1 MTTGGEEIR
10 DPRVFRWVESGVS
23 GLARAREWD
32 ATALV
37 QAPSLRGYEAGELE
51 FRVFA
56 DGTVI
61 GDVPPEAVTEL
72 TGELGLAPPL
82 VVRAVRQG
90 DSEWTVGALQLES
103 ELLALP
109 QGISAMSLEV
119 AVPPDGET
127 MLLVDGEMVTEVPEG
142 PEGEALATLESRGAA
157 RFQAFVARADRV
169 EDGRWELT
177 VDPL

>member
-1 MTTGGEEIR
+1 VTGGEEIR

-23 GLARAREWD
+23 GLARARDWD

-37 QAPSLRGYEAGELE
+37 QAPSLRGYEAAELE

-56 DGTVI
+56 DGTVV
-61 GDVPPEAVTEL
+61 GDVPSEAVAEL

-90 DSEWTVGALQLES
+90 DSEWTVGGLQLES
-103 ELLALP
+103 ELISLP
-109 QGISAMSLEV
+109 PGISAMSLEV

-127 MLLVDGEMVTEVPEG
+127 TLLVDGEMASDVPEG
-142 PEGEALATLESRGAA
+142 PEGEAFATLESRGAA

-169 EDGRWELT
+169 DDSRWELT
-177 VDPL
+177 IDPL

>member
-1 MTTGGEEIR
+1 VTGAEEIR
-10 DPRVFRWVESGVS
+10 DPNLFRWVETGVS
-23 GLARAREWD
+23 GLARARDWD

-37 QAPSLRGYEAGELE
+37 QAPSLRGHEAAELE

-56 DGTVI
+56 DGTVV
-61 GDVPPEAVTEL
+61 GDVPPEAVGEL
-72 TGELGLAPPL
+72 TRGLGLDPPL
-82 VVRAVRQG
+82 VVQAVRQG
-90 DSEWTVGALQLES
+90 DSDWAVGALQLES
-103 ELLALP
+103 ELISLP
-109 QGISAMSLEV
+109 HGIAAMSLEV

-127 MLLVDGEMVTEVPEG
+127 TLLVDGEIAAEAPDG
-142 PEGEALATLESRGAA
+142 AEGEALATLESLGAA

>member
-1 MTTGGEEIR
+1 LTGEGEIR

-37 QAPSLRGYEAGELE
+37 QAPSLRGYADAEIE

-61 GDVPPEAVTEL
+61 GDVPREAVGEL
-72 TGELGLAPPL
+72 TGEIGLDPPL

-90 DSEWTVGALQLES
+90 DTEWTVGALQLES
-103 ELLALP
+103 ELVALP
-109 QGISAMSLEV
+109 AGISAVSLEV
-119 AVPPDGET
+119 AVPPDGGT
-127 MLLVDGEMVTEVPEG
+127 TLLVDGELASEVAEG
-142 PEGEALATLESRGAA
+142 PEAEAFETLESLGAA

-177 VDPL
+177 IDPL

>member
-1 MTTGGEEIR
+1 VTGGEEIR

-23 GLARAREWD
+23 GLARARDWD

-37 QAPSLRGYEAGELE
+37 QAPSLRGYDAGELE
-51 FRVFA
+51 FRVFG

-61 GDVPPEAVTEL
+61 GDVPPEAVSEL

-90 DSEWTVGALQLES
+90 DSEWTVGALQLDS
-103 ELLALP
+103 ELVALP
-109 QGISAMSLEV
+109 LGIAALSLEV
-119 AVPPDGET
+119 ALPPDGET
-127 MLLVDGEMVTEVPEG
+127 TLLVDGELATDVSEG
-142 PEGEALATLESRGAA
+142 PEGEAFRTLESLGAA

-177 VDPL
+177 IDPL

>member
-1 MTTGGEEIR
+1 VTSADDIR
-10 DPRVFRWVESGVS
+10 DPRAFRWVESGVS
-23 GLARAREWD
+23 GLARARDWD

-51 FRVFA
+51 FRIFA
-56 DGTVI
+56 DGTVV
-61 GDVPPEAVTEL
+61 GDVPPEAVGEL
-72 TGELGLAPPL
+72 TGELRLEPPL
-82 VVRAVRQG
+82 VVQAVRRG

-103 ELLALP
+103 ELVSLP
-109 QGISAMSLEV
+109 PGITAMSLEV

-127 MLLVDGEMVTEVPEG
+127 TLLIDGEIAAEAPEG
-142 PEGEALATLESRGAA
+142 AEGEALATLESLGAA

-177 VDPL
+177 IDPL

>member
-1 MTTGGEEIR
+1 MTGGEEIR

-37 QAPSLRGYEAGELE
+37 QAPSLRGHDAAELE
-51 FRVFA
+51 FRVFG

-61 GDVPPEAVTEL
+61 GDVPGEAVAEL

-82 VVRAVRQG
+82 VVRAVRHG
-90 DSEWTVGALQLES
+90 DSEWTVGALQLDS
-103 ELLALP
+103 ELVTLP
-109 QGISAMSLEV
+109 RGIAAMSLEV
-119 AVPPDGET
+119 ALPPDGE
-127 MLLVDGEMVTEVPEG
+127 MVADVVEG
-142 PEGEALATLESRGAA
+142 PEGEAFRELERLGEA

-169 EDGRWELT
+169 DDSRWELT
-177 VDPL
+177 IDPL

>member
-1 MTTGGEEIR
+1 VTSADDIR

-23 GLARAREWD
+23 GLARARDWD

-37 QAPSLRGYEAGELE
+37 QAPSLRGDAARELE
-51 FRVFA
+51 FRIFA
-56 DGTVI
+56 DGTVV
-61 GDVPPEAVTEL
+61 GDVPPEAVAEL
-72 TGELGLAPPL
+72 TGELGLQPPL
-82 VVRAVRQG
+82 VVQAVRQG

-103 ELLALP
+103 ELVSLP
-109 QGISAMSLEV
+109 HGIAAMSLEV

-127 MLLVDGEMVTEVPEG
+127 TLLIDGEIVAEAPDG
-142 PEGEALATLESRGAA
+142 PEGDALATLESLGAA

>member
-1 MTTGGEEIR
+1 VTGGEEIR

-23 GLARAREWD
+23 GLARARDWD

-37 QAPSLRGYEAGELE
+37 QAPSLRGYSAGELE

-61 GDVPPEAVTEL
+61 GDVPPEAVGEL
-72 TGELGLAPPL
+72 TRDLGLAPPL

-103 ELLALP
+103 DLVSLP
-109 QGISAMSLEV
+109 TGIAAMSLEV

-127 MLLVDGEMVTEVPEG
+127 TLLVDGEIASEVPEG
-142 PEGEALATLESRGAA
+142 PEGEAFATLESLGAA

-177 VDPL
+177 IDPL

>member
-1 MTTGGEEIR
+1 MTSADDIR
-10 DPRVFRWVESGVS
+10 DPGVFRWVETGVS

-37 QAPSLRGYEAGELE
+37 QAPSLRGYEANELE

-56 DGTVI
+56 DGTLI
-61 GDVPPEAVTEL
+61 GDVPSEAVAEL
-72 TGELGLAPPL
+72 TGELGLSPPL
-82 VVRAVRQG
+82 IVRAVRRG

-103 ELLALP
+103 ELVSLP
-109 QGISAMSLEV
+109 PGISAMSLEV

-127 MLLVDGEMVTEVPEG
+127 TLSVDGEIASEVPEG
-142 PEGEALATLESRGAA
+142 PEGEALATLETLGAA

-169 EDGRWELT
+169 DDGRWELT

>member
-1 MTTGGEEIR
+1 VTGAEEIR
-10 DPRVFRWVESGVS
+10 DPNLFRWVETGVS
-23 GLARAREWD
+23 GLARARDWD

-37 QAPSLRGYEAGELE
+37 QAPSLRGHEAAELE

-56 DGTVI
+56 DGTVV
-61 GDVPPEAVTEL
+61 GDVPPEAVREL
-72 TGELGLAPPL
+72 TGELGLDPPL

-90 DSEWTVGALQLES
+90 DSEWTVGALQLDS
-103 ELLALP
+103 ELVSLP
-109 QGISAMSLEV
+109 DGIPAMSLEV

-127 MLLVDGEMVTEVPEG
+127 TLLVDGEIVTDVPEG
-142 PEGEALATLESRGAA
+142 PEGEALATLERMGAA

>member
-1 MTTGGEEIR
+1 VTGAQEFG
-10 DPRVFRWVESGVS
+10 DPRVFRWVEAGVS

-37 QAPSLRGYEAGELE
+37 QAPSLRGYAAEELE
-51 FRVFA
+51 FRIFA

-61 GDVPPEAVTEL
+61 GDVPPEAVGEL
-72 TGELGLAPPL
+72 TGELGLRPPL
-82 VVRAVRQG
+82 IVRAVRQG

-103 ELLALP
+103 DLVSLP
-109 QGISAMSLEV
+109 TGISALSLEV

-127 MLLVDGEMVTEVPEG
+127 TLLVDGEFVSEVPEG
-142 PEGEALATLESRGAA
+142 PVGEALATLESLGAA

-177 VDPL
+177 IDPL